1 MGTFLNAVK
10 NLVNSLTA
18 KTSSTASTAD
28 MVQLHDA
35 NGNPNG
41 KISLADLASALG
53 ARIFRST
60 ALTTGQDLNDCYSDV
75 TYYSNSASVTKSLV
89 NRPEGVTTYGVLLF
103 VLRPYG
109 SSGNYATQI
118 LINKSDIYIRL
129 NGGTATEQDWSTWK
143 KVAYETQ

>member
-1 MGTFLNAVK
+1 MGTFISAVK

-41 KISLADLASALG
+41 KISLADLASVLG
-53 ARIFRST
+53 AIIFQST
-60 ALTTGQDLNDCYSDV
+60 ALTTGQDLNDCYNDV
-75 TYYSNSASVTKSLV
+75 TYYCNIPSVTKSLV

-109 SSGNYATQI
+109 TSGNFATQI
-118 LINKSDIYIRL
+118 LINKSDIYIMF
-129 NGGTATEQDWSTWK
+129 NGGTATGPDWSTWK
-143 KVAYETQ
+143 KVAYESQ